1 MKRFILTIMLGVA
14 LLGGSVT
21 AYAESAVQQDQ
32 NAGFLDFATT
42 TFTLNIASSVFILG
56 EAPGNVASW
65 TAENPNSTF
74 CVLPR
79 SCKGFVMNAT
89 GSNVLIGHPN
99 DVASGAYPVGY
110 PVTAGTPFQWASRN
124 PNQTRFTAKVINN
137 GAATA
142 YITFAGWGE

>member
-1 MKRFILTIMLGVA
+1 MKRLFFVLCALMLLVA
-14 LLGGSVT
+14 PVN
-21 AYAESAVQQDQ
+21 AESAVQQDQ

-42 TFTLNIASSVFILG
+42 TYTLNVASAVYILG
-56 EAPGNVASW
+56 VAPGNVASW
-65 TAENPNSTF
+65 TAANPNSSF
-74 CVLPR
+74 CVLPD

-89 GSNVLIGHPN
+89 GSNVIIGHPN
-99 DVASGAYPVGY
+99 DVASGAYPCGY

-124 PNQTRFTAKVINN
+124 PGQKNLKFKVINN

>member
-1 MKRFILTIMLGVA
+1 MKRIFVTA
-14 LLGGSVT
+14 LLGAMLMCGSAFAAT
-21 AYAESAVQQDQ
+21 DTQQDQ
-32 NAGFLDFATT
+32 NAGFLDFDTT
-42 TFTLNIASSVFILG
+42 VFTVAVGSSVYVLG
-56 EAPGNVASW
+56 EAPASSTTW
-65 TAENPNSTF
+65 LAAHPNSTY

-89 GSNVLIGHPN
+89 GSNVIIGHPN

-124 PNQTRFTAKVINN
+124 PNQKTLQFKVINN

-142 YITFAGWGE
+142 YVTFAGWGE